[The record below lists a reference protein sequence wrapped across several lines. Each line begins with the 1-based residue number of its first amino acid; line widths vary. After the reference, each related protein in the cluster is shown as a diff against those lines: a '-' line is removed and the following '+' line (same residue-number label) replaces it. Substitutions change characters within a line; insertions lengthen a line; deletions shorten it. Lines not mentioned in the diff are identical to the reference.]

1 MMLLVGLGTVQADSS
16 PGLRAGPNVPER
28 HKFFLTA
35 CSSVMKTLI
44 QNNDPS
50 FIYSAFVECSNDLG
64 LLDAAD
70 VFFALV
76 DEKNSENLPYQFR
89 IDWNNNSQTLF
100 HITHWNQTVWL
111 NARKYTF
118 VGQAENIKYLQLQ
131 ATMQAWALS
140 IGLRDTAAAWLSKY
154 IHDYTR
160 GGYSV
165 LASNAQWNY
174 FYFYDYLNN

>member
-1 MMLLVGLGTVQADSS
+1 MQKKINIVTVVFMMLLVGLGTVQADSS

-76 DEKNSENLPYQFR
+76 DEKNSENLPY
-89 IDWNNNSQTLF
+89 
-100 HITHWNQTVWL
+100 HISMTRVRTIRCARLKNQWL
-111 NARKYTF
+111 CDARSE
-118 VGQAENIKYLQLQ
+118 G
-131 ATMQAWALS
+131 
-140 IGLRDTAAAWLSKY
+140 GWLINECHNKVQVVAPV
-154 IHDYTR
+154 T
-160 GGYSV
+160 
-165 LASNAQWNY
+165 Q
-174 FYFYDYLNN
+174 